1 MNAIA
6 PILVAGSA
14 NLDFVVRATH
24 IPAPGETV
32 LGREFRTFPGG
43 KGANQ
48 AIACARTGGVVT
60 RMLLALGDDPYAL
73 PIETSLHEA
82 GVHLKIVRV
91 VGEPT
96 GTAFIC
102 VSDDA
107 ENAITVAPGA
117 NAHLRG
123 DDLPPLD
130 GVTHLLLQ
138 LETPI
143 QSVTE
148 MAQRARAA
156 GVTVVLN
163 AAPAQSLPRV
173 LLDAV
178 DVLIVNEGELAA
190 IAGPVPVPSMHDALA
205 RVGVPCVIV
214 TLGDRG
220 SCVRTP
226 EGVFTQA
233 AFPVAAID
241 TTAAGDT
248 FCGAFVAA
256 LSDGAT
262 LPEAVRVA
270 SAAAAIACTRLGA
283 QPSIPTRDDV
293 LAFLRSA

>member
-1 MNAIA
+1 
-6 PILVAGSA
+6 
-14 NLDFVVRATH
+14 
-24 IPAPGETV
+24 
-32 LGREFRTFPGG
+32 
-43 KGANQ
+43 
-48 AIACARTGGVVT
+48 
-60 RMLLALGDDPYAL
+60 
-73 PIETSLHEA
+73 
-82 GVHLKIVRV
+82 
-91 VGEPT
+91 
-96 GTAFIC
+96 
-102 VSDDA
+102 
-107 ENAITVAPGA
+107 
-117 NAHLRG
+117 
-123 DDLPPLD
+123 
-130 GVTHLLLQ
+130 
-138 LETPI
+138 
-143 QSVTE
+143 
-148 MAQRARAA
+148 MAQRARDA

-163 AAPAQSLPRV
+163 AAPAQSLPRA

-256 LSDGAT
+256 LSEGAT